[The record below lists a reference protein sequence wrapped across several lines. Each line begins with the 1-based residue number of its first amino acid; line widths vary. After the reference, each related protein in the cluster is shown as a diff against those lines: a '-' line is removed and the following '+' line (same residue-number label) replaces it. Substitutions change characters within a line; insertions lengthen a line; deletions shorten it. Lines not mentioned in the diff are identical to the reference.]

1 MGADSER
8 DTRESM
14 IEAARDLMVSG
25 GFEALSMRK
34 VGQAVGVSATAIYRH
49 FEDKDAVLS
58 AAVIQGA
65 RLFGS
70 YLRDALREPTPWA
83 RLERMGQ
90 RYFDF
95 AEEHRQD
102 YYVLFM
108 LDCEQSGMEK
118 LDQIAKLET
127 RSTFTMLVDRIC
139 ECQAAGVLRAGD
151 PNALAVYVWSSYH
164 GLASLR
170 GVGRIGGSAEE
181 YQHLVRAQLEL
192 TLSALCVP
200 PLPQPAPVEPV
211 PTARR

>member
-1 MGADSER
+1 MVAAGER
-8 DTRESM
+8 DTREAM
-14 IEAARDLMVSG
+14 VAAARDLMVKG

-49 FEDKDAVLS
+49 FEDKDALLS
-58 AAVIQGA
+58 AAVTRGA
-65 RLFGS
+65 RLFGN
-70 YLRDALREPTPWA
+70 YLRDALGQDTAWA
-83 RLERMGQ
+83 RLRHMGQ

-95 AEEHRQD
+95 ADEHRQD

-127 RSTFTMLVDRIC
+127 RATFTMLVDRIA
-139 ECQAAGVLRAGD
+139 ECQANGKIRAGD

-170 GVGRIGGSAEE
+170 SVGRIGGTQEE
-181 YQHLVRAQLEL
+181 YQHLVSAQLDL
-192 TLSALCVP
+192 TLGSLQVSE
-200 PLPQPAPVEPV
+200 PLSLPSSSSSTCPA
-211 PTARR
+211 